1 MRKLILFFIAINF
14 LNYSLVAQKIEWG
27 KTFGGDTLGGNFL
40 NFGRSIDVDADGNVY
55 TTGSFEGTGDFDPG
69 PGIYN
74 LTSNNEFDI
83 FISKLNK
90 NGDFLWAKSIGGISS
105 TVANPKADTGYG
117 IVTDMDGNVYVCG
130 AFENTVDFDPGLS
143 IYNQSSSGGTDIF
156 ILKLDTDGNFI
167 WAKTIGGIAG
177 DFATSIAID
186 NGYLYTTGYFSGTV
200 DFDPG
205 PGIYNLNTGGTFILK
220 MDDTGNFL
228 WAKCLEGPIEPKSIT
243 IDNNGNI
250 LTTGYF
256 TRTVDFDPGLS
267 VFNISS
273 VLNGGFSSYDIF
285 ISKLDS
291 NGNFLWAKS
300 IGGTVEDNGNYITT
314 DKFNNIYITGYFGNI
329 ADFDPGPGIFN
340 LDASS
345 FRYEIFILKL
355 NSNGEFIW
363 ARNMGGKESDVGRS
377 IGVDIYGNVYSTGW
391 YREEGDFDPG
401 PGIYNLNGG
410 TISYLQA
417 NLFIS
422 KLDINGD
429 FVWAISSKNSDMR
442 GVDSEGNSIHID
454 KYQNIYLTGD
464 FSGTQYIEFGQ
475 ETFNLDVH
483 KGGGR
488 DVFILKLSQCPTSY
502 DTMLVQTCDSYN
514 WIDGKTYTESTD
526 TAEYILTNAQG
537 CDSIVLLDLTIY
549 KKDSTSMQTTACIEY
564 IWKEDT
570 LKNTGIYRY
579 DTLNIYGCDSTVT
592 LDLTINKSSDS
603 SIVIASCDSYIWH
616 DSSYTQSGVYRFDTI
631 NAVGCDSTVTLDL
644 TLNSSA
650 STTLEKS
657 ACESYTWHD
666 SIYTASGTY
675 RFDTLNTTGCDSIV
689 TLNLTIV
696 DKIEKLDTMYI
707 CQGDTI
713 EIFDSEIWENKLVSK
728 TFTSQKGCDSI
739 QNIQVVVNPLPE
751 GIITES
757 ICEGDSIFVV
767 NNWFSKEGTY
777 IIHKENTG
785 ECDSLY
791 TVDITI
797 RSLKYTYDTINICQG
812 DTIEVFGFEISTE
825 TDVEQSYVGS
835 NDCDST
841 VYMHIGVLPVS
852 SSQSQITL
860 CPGDSILIAGDWI
873 KTSGEYQEHLTGIN
887 GCDSIS
893 NIQISVL
900 QEPEMPVINIDCENA
915 RIIASFGAI
924 TSGWNILWS
933 NSNTTKSTFYTTEQ
947 QAYAVLTTSSG
958 CELRYDFNIPQIPDL
973 STLPEFRDTTVKT
986 EEKIEVSIELDT
998 SQWQIN
1004 WSPADI
1010 IDCLYCQSI
1019 IISPT
1024 QDVQITATFTHIS
1037 GCVYTRN
1044 FNITIDNTIN
1054 WDIPNIFTPDGD
1066 GINDTWTF
1074 PVPKDINIVSCS
1086 IFDLWGEKI
1095 YHSGNNN
1102 QINWDGTFKGSS
1114 VLSGV
1119 YIYIIEYLDS
1129 NGKKK
1134 VIAGDVTVVR

>member
-1 MRKLILFFIAINF
+1 MKKLILFFIAINS
-14 LNYSLVAQKIEWG
+14 LIYSLVAQKIEWG

-156 ILKLDTDGNFI
+156 ILKLDSDGNFI

-205 PGIYNLNTGGTFILK
+205 SGVYNLNTGGTFILK

-243 IDNNGNI
+243 IDKNGNI
-250 LTTGYF
+250 LTIGYF

-273 VLNGGFSSYDIF
+273 VVNGGFSSYDIF

-401 PGIYNLNGG
+401 SGIYNLNGG

-422 KLDINGD
+422 KLDVNGD

-475 ETFNLDVH
+475 DTFNLDVH

-488 DVFILKLSQCPTSY
+488 DVFILKLSQCPTSF
-502 DTMLVQTCDSYN
+502 DTIQVQTCDSYT
-514 WIDGKTYTESTD
+514 WIDGKTYTESID

-537 CDSIVLLDLTIY
+537 CDSIVLLDLTIN
-549 KKDSTSMQTTACIEY
+549 KKDSIGMQTTACNEY
-564 IWKEDT
+564 IWKDDT

-603 SIVIASCDSYIWH
+603 NLKITSCDSYIWH
-616 DSSYTQSGVYRFDTI
+616 DSSYTQSGIYRFDTI
-631 NAVGCDSTVTLDL
+631 NSVGCDSSVTLDL
-644 TLNSSA
+644 TLNSSS

-657 ACESYTWHD
+657 ACESYIWHD
-666 SIYTASGTY
+666 SSYTQSGIY
-675 RFDTLNTTGCDSIV
+675 RFDTLNATGCDSTV

-696 DKIEKLDTMYI
+696 DRIENLDTMYI

-713 EIFDSEIWENKLVSK
+713 EIFDSEIWDETLVSK
-728 TFTSQKGCDSI
+728 TFISQKGCDSI
-739 QNIQVVVNPLPE
+739 QNIQVVVKSLPE
-751 GIITES
+751 GTITES

-767 NNWFSKEGTY
+767 NRWISEQGTY
-777 IIHKENTG
+777 TFHKENAG

-791 TVDITI
+791 NVNITL
-797 RSLKYTYDTINICQG
+797 RPLKYSYDTIDICQG
-812 DTIEVFGFEISTE
+812 DTIDIFGFEISSE

-841 VYMHIGVLPVS
+841 VYMHITVLPLS

-860 CPGDSILIAGDWI
+860 CPGDSILISGDWI
-873 KTSGEYQEHLTGIN
+873 KADGEYQEHHMGIN
-887 GCDSIS
+887 SCDSIA
-893 NIQISVL
+893 NIQVKVL
-900 QEPEMPVINIDCENA
+900 AKPEEPGIEIDCDIPE
-915 RIIASFGAI
+915 IILSTTATTPWHIQWDNGDTTNQSTYQNQSQAI
-924 TSGWNILWS
+924 LALQTDMGC
-933 NSNTTKSTFYTTEQ
+933 KEVYTI
-947 QAYAVLTTSSG
+947 ALPALPD
-958 CELRYDFNIPQIPDL
+958 LAQIPNL
-973 STLPEFRDTTVKT
+973 QDTTIDLDQT
-986 EEKIEVSIELDT
+986 LSIGINPDT

-1004 WSPADI
+1004 WSPEEI
-1010 IDCLYCQSI
+1010 IDCPNCQNIS
-1019 IISPT
+1019 ISPEEST
-1024 QDVQITATFTHIS
+1024 VIKLSMTHSS
-1037 GCVYTRN
+1037 GCTYNREFTLRVQEPELE
-1044 FNITIDNTIN
+1044 
-1054 WDIPNIFTPDGD
+1054 IPNIFTPNGD
-1066 GINDTWTF
+1066 GINDNWSF
-1074 PVPKDINIVSCS
+1074 RVPKEIKLISCT
-1086 IFDLWGEKI
+1086 IFDRWGEKI
-1095 YHSGNNN
+1095 YQTKGNTP
-1102 QINWDGTFKGSS
+1102 INWDGKYKSGS

-1119 YIYIIEYLDS
+1119 YVYIIEFVDS
-1129 NGKKK
+1129 KGENK
-1134 VIAGDVTVVR
+1134 VLAGDVTVVR